1 MSLSTNLISGL
12 SSGFDWRSMIDSL
25 MAVER
30 RPVDLLENKKSN
42 YEEKLSEWQSFNT
55 QLLALKTAAQ
65 GLQTPEGFN
74 IYTARMSSNNS
85 TVETSDLL
93 LVSASS
99 SASEGS
105 YAVQVSNIA
114 SAQKLS
120 SASIPSISVALGSD
134 YAGDILINGKAV
146 TLTDTDSL
154 ADVRDKIN
162 NANAGTN
169 PTGVTAGIVTY
180 AENDYRLILTSDS
193 TGDDGIGLQNASS
206 TDLTELFGWKDG
218 VSALKNSI
226 TGGAQSDLF
235 SSSSLDIKTLLGLST
250 TQSGTI
256 QINGQNVDID
266 LSSDSLES
274 IKTKINNAA
283 IPGVT
288 AVIVTDT
295 SGTTT
300 QYRLQ
305 IDGSQTF
312 VDGQNILETLG
323 VLENG
328 VTDVQGTTSANTMTV
343 NGTNM
348 TASSLLTSIDGYNGW
363 TSGDAVTI
371 SGMDHS
377 GNTVNETFSISS
389 SSTIQDLLD
398 AVEAAFEANG
408 DEVSAYVTADGQI
421 EVADLET
428 GAGSL
433 SATLAS
439 SVTNGSLDWGDFSAI
454 GAVRDRELVAG
465 QDATLSVDGVT
476 VTRSENSIDD
486 LIPGV
491 TLNLLNSNT
500 DTTVTLNIDRD
511 IDAIMENI
519 TDFVTAYNDVAAYIS
534 EQQSYDEDEE
544 ETGGVLFGDGT
555 LSSVKYDLT
564 STLIQNVWGVSNDFS
579 ILGLVGINLDN
590 EGQLSIDSEELQ
602 GYLETNFNDIK
613 LLFAANGVAS
623 SGTLEYVSYSGD
635 TQAGEYVV
643 NITQAASQSNS
654 TSNTAVSGTLGSD
667 ETLTITE
674 GDKTA
679 TINLTGGMTVSDIIN
694 AVNTELDTV
703 YTEKVVGANALTASS
718 APIITSTT
726 WGSVDGANLADG
738 DVISFSGTSRNG
750 VAVSGSY
757 TIDDAGSDTLQG
769 LFSAV
774 ESAYGNTVNA
784 SIDSAGHLVLTDKYE
799 GNSQLAITFD
809 YSQAHNLDFGSVL
822 TTNTGGQEGRYAM
835 AITASNDG
843 SDHLALTHDNY
854 GSSYAFTIQ
863 EDTDTGLWTGSQTTA
878 VSASN
883 GLDVAGTING
893 EAATG
898 SGQILTGDEDETN
911 VDGLVIK
918 YTGTVTGDVGDVKLT
933 LGAAEL
939 FDRALYRITD
949 PLEGYVA
956 FKQDS
961 LQDSIKDY
969 ETKIEQKEASLN
981 RKMEMM
987 INRFVAMEMAI
998 STIQSQSQWLSAQ
1011 LNNLYA

>member
-12 SSGFDWRSMIDSL
+12 SSGFDWRSMIDNL
-25 MAVER
+25 MAIER
-30 RPVDLLENKKSN
+30 RPVDLLENKKSD
-42 YEEKLSEWQSFNT
+42 YEDKLSEWQSFNT
-55 QLLALKTAAQ
+55 QLLSLKTAAQ
-65 GLQTPEGFN
+65 GLQKPESFN
-74 IYTARMSSNNS
+74 IYTSRMSSNSS
-85 TVETSDLL
+85 TVEASDLL
-93 LVSASS
+93 SVSASS
-99 SASEGS
+99 SASVGS
-105 YAVQVSNIA
+105 YAIQVSNIA

-120 SASIPSISVALGSD
+120 SASFSSISDALGSD
-134 YAGDILINGKAV
+134 YAGDILINGKGI
-146 TLTDTDSL
+146 TITDTDSL
-154 ADVRDKIN
+154 SDIRDKVN
-162 NANAGTN
+162 NANAGSN
-169 PTGVTAGIVTY
+169 PTGVTASIITY
-180 AENDYRLILTSDS
+180 GTNDYRLSLTSDS
-193 TGDDGIGLQNASS
+193 TGEEGIGLQNASNK
-206 TDLTELFGWKDG
+206 DLIELFGWKDG
-218 VSALKNSI
+218 TSALKNNI

-235 SSSSLDIKTLLGLST
+235 SSSTLDLKTLLGLST

-256 QINGQNVDID
+256 QIDGQNVAID
-266 LSSDSLES
+266 LSSDSLEG

-288 AVIVTDT
+288 AAIVTDT

-312 VDGQNILETLG
+312 VDDQNILETLG
-323 VLENG
+323 VMENG

-343 NGTNM
+343 DGTNM
-348 TASSLLTSIDGYNGW
+348 SASSLISSIDGYNGW
-363 TSGDAVTI
+363 TSGDSITI
-371 SGMDHS
+371 SGTDHS
-377 GNTVNETFSISS
+377 GNAVNSSFSITS
-389 SSTIQDLLD
+389 SSTVQDMLD

-408 DEVSAYVTADGQI
+408 DEISAYVTSDGQI

-428 GAGSL
+428 GAGALTVSL
-433 SATLAS
+433 TSGI
-439 SVTNGSLDWGDFSAI
+439 TNGTLNWGAFSAL
-454 GAVRDRELVAG
+454 GTVRDRELVAG

-476 VTRSENSIDD
+476 VNRSDNNIDD

-491 TLNLLNSNT
+491 TLNLLNSDT

-511 IDAIMENI
+511 IDAIMEKI
-519 TDFVTAYNDVAAYIS
+519 TEFVDAYNEVTTYIS

-544 ETGGVLFGDGT
+544 ETGGILFGDGT

-579 ILGLVGINLDN
+579 VLGLAGINLDN
-590 EGQLSIDSEELQ
+590 EGQLSVDSEELQ

-623 SGTLEYVSYSGD
+623 TGTLEYISYETE
-635 TQAGEYVV
+635 TQAGEYAV
-643 NITQAASQSNS
+643 NITQAASQSS
-654 TSNTAVSGTLGSD
+654 DVSDTAVSGTLGSD

-674 GDKTA
+674 GNKTA
-679 TINLTGGMTVSDIIN
+679 NIDLTSGMTISDIIN
-694 AVNTELDTV
+694 AINTELDTV
-703 YTEKVVGANALTASS
+703 YTEKLVGANALTSS
-718 APIITSTT
+718 SSPITTSTT
-726 WGSVDGANLADG
+726 WGSIDGGNLADG

-757 TIDDAGSDTLQG
+757 TIDAAGTDTLQG
-769 LFSAV
+769 LISAV
-774 ESAYGNTVNA
+774 ESAYGNSVNA
-784 SIDSAGHLVLTDKYE
+784 SIDSAGHLVVTDKYE
-799 GNSQLAITFD
+799 GNSQVDITFD
-809 YSQAHNLDFGSVL
+809 YSQAHDLDFGSVL

-835 AITASNDG
+835 EITATNDG
-843 SDHLALTHDNY
+843 SDHLVLSHDSY
-854 GSSYAFTIQ
+854 GNDYAFTIQ
-863 EDTDTGLWTGSQTTA
+863 ENTDTGLWTGSQTTS
-878 VSASN
+878 VSVDN

-898 SGQILTGDEDETN
+898 SGQILTGDDDETN

-918 YTGTVTGDVGDVKLT
+918 YTGTATGDIGNVKLT

-939 FDRALYRITD
+939 FDRALYKITD

-961 LQDSIKDY
+961 LQDSIEDY
-969 ETKIEQKEASLN
+969 ENRIEQKEAGLN

-998 STIQSQSQWLSAQ
+998 SNLQSQSQWLSGQ
-1011 LNNLYA
+1011 LANLYA